1 MYGNACGAGYSVCQ
15 PVGVLGEAADVCVP
29 VLQRHG
35 PVFIVLFKTV
45 VVAVNSEVFTARE
58 SVQTYQRVHV
68 ISAGSGAVLDF
79 LGHQV
84 DVGNPM
90 SGGR

>member
-1 MYGNACGAGYSVCQ
+1 MNRRTDIANRMI
-15 PVGVLGEAADVCVP
+15 PKN
-29 VLQRHG
+29 
-35 PVFIVLFKTV
+35 FKTV
-45 VVAVNSEVFTARE
+45 VVAINSEVFAARE

-84 DVGNPM
+84 DVGIQCQAVVE
-90 SGGR
+90 